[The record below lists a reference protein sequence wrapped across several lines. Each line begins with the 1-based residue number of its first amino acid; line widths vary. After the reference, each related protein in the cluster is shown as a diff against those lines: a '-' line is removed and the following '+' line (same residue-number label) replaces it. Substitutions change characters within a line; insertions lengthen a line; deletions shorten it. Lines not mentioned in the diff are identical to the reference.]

1 MIRKEIT
8 FENYDG
14 EEVTEEHY
22 FHLSKSELIDM
33 ELAEEG
39 GLSGKLTT
47 ITQTGDGKQILE
59 AFRNI
64 IGKAYGIRESGSKFR
79 KSEEISQDFLDS
91 LAFDALFS
99 EFLVDPNSAAA
110 FINGVVPK
118 DLASEPEVIQ
128 AAVAAG
134 IPDPHK
140 LDKSGPWPGRT
151 IQDVN
156 LDNASI
162 GVGPTQAE
170 QDKMTGLKEPRLKNG
185 ELVAWAYR
193 HPTDTEL
200 TAMTKQQLLDAM
212 RRRSSGWEMKI
223 PD

>member
-64 IGKAYGIRESGSKFR
+64 VGKAYGIRESGSKFR
-79 KSEEISQDFLDS
+79 KSEEISQNFLES

-134 IPDPHK
+134 IPDPNK
-140 LDKSGPWPGRT
+140 LDSSSARWPAPNY
-151 IQDVN
+151 D
-156 LDNASI
+156 
-162 GVGPTQAE
+162 E
-170 QDKMTGLKEPRLKNG
+170 QDKISGLKQPRNQKN
-185 ELVAWAYR
+185 ELLPWAFR
-193 HPTDTEL
+193 EPTDQEL
-200 TAMTKQQLLDAM
+200 TAMTKAQLLDSM
-212 RRRSSGWEMKI
+212 RRKSSGWTPPI
-223 PD
+223 